1 MKSIKSFS
9 LIALILICSFISVYR
24 IATVNDKEL
33 SWDILGYYL
42 YLPSTFIYH
51 QPMLNDYSWLE
62 KINAE
67 KDLTGTL
74 YMVSTND
81 QGEPMYFFL
90 MGMAILYLPF
100 FLLGHAIAG
109 LSGFPMDGF
118 STPYQ
123 YSLVIGGIIYTIIGL
138 IFLRKNLRQFFSEG
152 ISALIMI
159 IIVFGTNYIHHL
171 TVKNLETVNMLFMLV
186 NIILWNTIKWHESQ
200 KFKNL
205 LAIGLCST
213 LMVLVKPSEVFVVL
227 IPLLWNITSFE
238 TFKQKISL
246 LWAKR
251 RSILTVAGIS
261 FLLALPQLAYWF
273 VKTGHILYDS
283 YKNPGVGLDI
293 FSPHIINVLFSYR
306 KGWLLYTPVMIFA
319 LIGWYFLFK
328 QNRKIFFATAVYFLI
343 SFYIISSWSEWWYG
357 AAYSA
362 RPLITL
368 YPILAICLGY
378 FLLYLKDRRLII
390 KIAFGAIV
398 IFFIFLNQFQWWQ
411 LKHYILDP
419 YRETKEY
426 YWATFLKTSVSD
438 QDKKL
443 MMIFRDFTGKMELT
457 NPEDYQKSV
466 LIDDKFEGAGKQVI
480 RDENNNSFYRF
491 SESQEYYLI
500 FETPYNE
507 LTQKD
512 HAWVKASLDIRFP
525 ENFEGS
531 WPCFVMTMERR
542 EGSYRYFAPEIKPD
556 SLSNQWNHFEWEYL
570 TPEIRNP
577 HDRFKCYIWKRG
589 KSIFDIDNIKIELFK
604 KTN

>member
-1 MKSIKSFS
+1 MKFFKSIT
-9 LIALILICSFISVYR
+9 LVTLILICSFISVYR
-24 IATVNDKEL
+24 ITSVSEKEL
-33 SWDILGYYL
+33 SWDVLGYYL

-51 QPMLNDYSWLE
+51 QPMLNDYTWLQ

-100 FLLGHAIAG
+100 FLIGHALAG
-109 LSGFPMDGF
+109 LFGFPMDGF
-118 STPYQ
+118 SMPYQ

-138 IFLRKNLRQFFSEG
+138 IFLRKNLRHFFSEG

-171 TVKNLETVNMLFMLV
+171 TLKNLETVNMLFMLV
-186 NIILWNTIKWHESQ
+186 NIVLWNTIKWHENQ
-200 KFKNL
+200 KFSNL
-205 LAIGLCST
+205 LAIGLSVT
-213 LMVLVKPSEVFVVL
+213 LMILVKPSEVFIIL
-227 IPLLWNITSFE
+227 LPLLWNVTSFK
-238 TFKQKISL
+238 TFKQKIL
-246 LWAKR
+246 LFWDKR
-251 RSILTVAGIS
+251 KSVLIVLGLS
-261 FLLALPQLAYWF
+261 FLLALPQLTYWF
-273 VKTGHILYDS
+273 IKTGHILYDS

-319 LIGWYFLFK
+319 LIGWFFLFK
-328 QNRKIFFATAVYFLI
+328 QNRKIFLAAASYFFI
-343 SFYIISSWSEWWYG
+343 SFYVMSSWSEWWYG

-362 RPLITL
+362 RPLITV

-378 FLLYLKDRRLII
+378 FLLYLQNKKLIL

-398 IFFIFLNQFQWWQ
+398 VFFIFLNQFQWWQ

-426 YWATFLKTSVSD
+426 YWATFLKSSASD
-438 QDKKL
+438 SDKKL
-443 MMIFRDFTGKMELT
+443 LMIYRDFTGKMELT
-457 NPEDYQKSV
+457 NPEEYQKSV
-466 LIDDKFEGAGKQVI
+466 LIDDNFDEPGKKGIQT
-480 RDENNNSFYRF
+480 ENNNSFYRF
-491 SESQEYYLI
+491 SEDQEYYLI

-512 HAWVKASLDIRFP
+512 HAWMKASLVVRFP
-525 ENFEGS
+525 ENFEGPL
-531 WPCFVMTMERR
+531 PCFVMTMERK
-542 EGSYRYFAPEIKPD
+542 EGSYRYCAPEIKID
-556 SLSNQWNHFEWEYL
+556 SGYNQWTHAGWEYL
-570 TPEIRNP
+570 TPEIRNS

-589 KSIFDIDNIKIELFK
+589 KSIFDIDNVKIELYK
-604 KTN
+604 